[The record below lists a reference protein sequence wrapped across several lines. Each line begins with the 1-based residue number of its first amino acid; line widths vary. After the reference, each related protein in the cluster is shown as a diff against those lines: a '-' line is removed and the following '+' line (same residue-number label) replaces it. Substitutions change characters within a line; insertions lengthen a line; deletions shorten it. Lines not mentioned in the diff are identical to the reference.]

1 MEEKEESLLTK
12 LQDDV
17 KSLTTHE
24 ENCRLKLYK
33 LNKQKDLLVFYN
45 NKKPPVQ
52 TRKEFDTQMKALQK
66 QTRKAQTA
74 YENAKFESIR
84 ARKRLNNYL
93 VEVK

>member
-33 LNKQKDLLVFYN
+33 LHKQKDLLVFYN
-45 NKKPPVQ
+45 NKKSPVQ
-52 TRKEFDTQMKALQK
+52 TRKDFDTQMKALQK
-66 QTRKAQTA
+66 QIREARIA
-74 YENAKFESIR
+74 YENAKFKSIG
-84 ARKRLNNYL
+84 ARKRLNNYFA
-93 VEVK
+93 E